1 MLARSSCAT
10 NSMDVVFEVVWHLNQ
25 VRYNPLQQGQGWP
38 GYHLHSQHYTTKVQ
52 QPGNTTS
59 HDQEEQVE
67 SEAI

>member
-1 MLARSSCAT
+1 
-10 NSMDVVFEVVWHLNQ
+10 MDVVFEVVWHLNQ

-38 GYHLHSQHYTTKVQ
+38 GYHLHNITPQSTTTGQHNQ
-52 QPGNTTS
+52 